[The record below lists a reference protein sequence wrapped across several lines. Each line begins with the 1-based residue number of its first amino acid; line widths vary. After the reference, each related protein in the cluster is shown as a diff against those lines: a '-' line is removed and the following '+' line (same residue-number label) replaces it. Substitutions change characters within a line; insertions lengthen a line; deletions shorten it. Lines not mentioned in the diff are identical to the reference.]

1 MASDLLFRKSK
12 LSSKNWTRHQIAS
25 GRYNCLACSF
35 MPEPNP
41 QTWLALYLRC
51 PIPKSCPYS
60 CAPPGPHPPLRPFL
74 IQEVNPLLIIK
85 SSPFPP
91 PAATFYPHS
100 NPDLTRVTLH
110 RASSIPQSSQ
120 ITPSLT
126 SAIITITS
134 HHHHLLHTAIYN
146 NHRSR
151 FIIIIFGSPSSWAV

>member
-60 CAPPGPHPPLRPFL
+60 CAPPGPHPHLRPFL

-85 SSPFPP
+85 SSPFPSDCSNLLSP
-91 PAATFYPHS
+91 LQPWPDPRHPAP
-100 NPDLTRVTLH
+100 R
-110 RASSIPQSSQ
+110 
-120 ITPSLT
+120 
-126 SAIITITS
+126 
-134 HHHHLLHTAIYN
+134 LLHPPILTDHSFLDIRN
-146 NHRSR
+146 NHDHQPPP
-151 FIIIIFGSPSSWAV
+151 SPPPSGYLQ